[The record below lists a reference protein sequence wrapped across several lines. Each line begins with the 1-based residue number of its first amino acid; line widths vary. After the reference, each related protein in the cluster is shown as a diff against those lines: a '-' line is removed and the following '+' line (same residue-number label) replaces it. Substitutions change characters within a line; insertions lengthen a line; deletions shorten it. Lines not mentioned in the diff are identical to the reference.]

1 MFCFQSEGKTSNAV
15 GMPSLIFLA
24 GIKKAKR
31 QTQGASAL
39 DRYVLIQIGT

>member
-24 GIKKAKR
+24 GIKAKR

-39 DRYVLIQIGT
+39 DCYVLIQIGT